1 MTYPRYVLGFYCVIL
16 SLNAQNMK
24 KLLVIKGVGW
34 KRGMVIPLFL
44 FNNASITEEEQPA
57 AQLEYY
63 TWLNID
69 MVDSWTVLKE

>member
-1 MTYPRYVLGFYCVIL
+1 
-16 SLNAQNMK
+16 MK

-63 TWLNID
+63 N